1 MTNIRLVDIAP
12 PPYKDPATMLRL
24 IADEIEAGDH
34 SPIST
39 IVVCFLHEDGI
50 SATFGGGKNSE
61 FAHIAFA
68 LGTAHTKMLN
78 GPSHRL
84 TE

>member
-1 MTNIRLVDIAP
+1 MSNIRLVDIEP

-24 IADEIEAGDH
+24 IADEIEAGDFA
-34 SPIST
+34 SIST
-39 IVVCFLHEDGI
+39 IAVCFLHEDGT

-68 LGTAHTKMLN
+68 LGTAHAKILN